1 MTIERPTRATRV
13 AGLAL
18 AGALALTFAV
28 TALAK
33 PRWNIG
39 RSEGSTVQACSSV
52 GFEPLFY
59 TGVYVQTWFHA
70 DPKALPKV
78 GQTFYA
84 RVAAGAPG
92 DPCVTQ
98 AASIEVV
105 PPRGVQLA
113 ITAKTPVRC
122 YAYTAKA
129 TSRLTNAQG
138 CPQRAVRG
146 PYGFLLRRTT
156 RGDGLWELPVGNG
169 IQIDVPL
176 RSTRR
181 LRGIV
186 APSCARLAGRPPCPV
201 ARAGDYLQ
209 FAVRVADGN
218 DNPWLVPHVGLFVR

>member
-1 MTIERPTRATRV
+1 MPIQRPTRATRA
-13 AGLAL
+13 AGLVL
-18 AGALALTFAV
+18 AGVLALTLAV
-28 TALAK
+28 TAFAK

-39 RSEGSTVQACSSV
+39 KSEGSTVQACSSL
-52 GFEPLFY
+52 GFEPLYY

-92 DPCVTQ
+92 APCVTQ
-98 AASIEVV
+98 AAGIEVI

-122 YAYTAKA
+122 YAYTAK
-129 TSRLTNAQG
+129 SMSPLSPAQG
-138 CPQRAVRG
+138 CPQRASRG

-156 RGDGLWELPVGNG
+156 RADGLWHLPTGNG

-176 RSTRR
+176 RSTRP
-181 LRGIV
+181 LKGIV
-186 APSCARLAGRPPCPV
+186 APSCGRLAAQPPCPV
-201 ARAGDYLQ
+201 AKAGDYLQ